1 MNEHIL
7 FSLSRL
13 RLCKFKVCAHDISQ
27 WATLS
32 QSSLQ
37 VAALVHL
44 QQKCGLLILQLDKR
58 ECVPFC
64 AVDAG
69 QSLQQ
74 IFVLGVP
81 WAGDVSLL
89 NLHPRAGG
97 VCPVDELLPLLP

>member
-1 MNEHIL
+1 M
-7 FSLSRL
+7 
-13 RLCKFKVCAHDISQ
+13 CAHDISQ

-32 QSSLQ
+32 HSSLQ
-37 VAALVHL
+37 AAALVHL

-58 ECVPFC
+58 ECVPLC

-81 WAGDVSLL
+81 WADDVL
-89 NLHPRAGG
+89 NLRLRAGG
-97 VCPVDELLPLLP
+97 VCPVDELLPLLPEINSEMRVQ

>member
-1 MNEHIL
+1 M
-7 FSLSRL
+7 
-13 RLCKFKVCAHDISQ
+13 CAHDISQ
-27 WATLS
+27 LVTLS

-89 NLHPRAGG
+89 NLRPRAGG